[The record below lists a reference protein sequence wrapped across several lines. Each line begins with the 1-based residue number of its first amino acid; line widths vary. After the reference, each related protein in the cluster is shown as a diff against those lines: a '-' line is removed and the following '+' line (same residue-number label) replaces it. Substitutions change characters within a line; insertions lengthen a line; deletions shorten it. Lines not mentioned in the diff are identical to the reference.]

1 MGCFLTCPNGSAKC
15 IACSLTRS
23 GTWTGGRTGK
33 DKGRTREEKGGKGKE
48 REGRRVGCEEWG
60 PSIVTNNLL
69 TSIINLVK
77 KEGDASLVSNLI

>member
-23 GTWTGGRTGK
+23 GTWTGGTGK
-33 DKGRTREEKGGKGKE
+33 DKGRTREEKGGKGGKGKE

-69 TSIINLVK
+69 TPIN
-77 KEGDASLVSNLI
+77 NL